1 MSSTWNLRTLRMYGN
16 DLWGTLSLSSK
27 KTHTLQSLISIKSQ
41 IRYKKRRLEKRKVQT
56 KNSKL
61 MLSRLKFIN
70 VFRKYPNRRI
80 RNLQVDTV
88 ERNRRVGFRLQRRK
102 SKISRRKSLGKR
114 YLVSYVKARQR
125 KRIFVRVKKRRFLSQ
140 NLINFRKLKRFYS
153 TLTARQFSVVMHKA
167 HLKRENNF
175 DFLISS
181 LESRLD
187 VLLFRSNLVTSL
199 FMARHFLNHRH
210 ICINEATA
218 YSRSKVHLNDIVS
231 FKWNSMKMH
240 KGIVQQNTLLHY
252 RIALS
257 RSKRVVL
264 LFLPSYLEVDF
275 KALSFNLIA
284 GVFFKDIYYPFS
296 IDRASIENFLFRS

>member
-1 MSSTWNLRTLRMYGN
+1 MGSTWNLRTLRMYGG
-16 DLWGTLSLSSK
+16 DLWGTLSLSTK
-27 KTHTLQSLISIKSQ
+27 KTRVLQSLISIKSQ
-41 IRYKKRRLEKRKVQT
+41 VRYKKRRLEKRKIQT

-61 MLSRLKFIN
+61 MLARLNFVN
-70 VFRKYPNRRI
+70 NFRRYPQRR
-80 RNLQVDTV
+80 LQDLKLAVLDKK
-88 ERNRRVGFRLQRRK
+88 RRRGFRIKKRK
-102 SKISRRKSLGKR
+102 SKIFRKKSLGKR

-125 KRIFVRVKKRRFLSQ
+125 RRVFAKVKKRRFLSQ

-153 TLTARQFSVVMHKA
+153 TLTARQFSVLMHRA
-167 HLKRENNF
+167 RLKRENNF

-199 FMARHFLNHRH
+199 FMSRHFLNHKH
-210 ICINEATA
+210 IWINKLPA
-218 YSRSKVHLNDIVS
+218 YSISKVHLYDIVS
-231 FKWNSMKMH
+231 FKWNSIRMH
-240 KGIVQQNTLLHY
+240 KIVVQKNLILHY

-257 RSKRVVL
+257 RSKRVTL

-284 GVFFKDIYYPFS
+284 EVFFKDIYYPFT
-296 IDRASIENFLFRS
+296 IDKASIENFLFRS